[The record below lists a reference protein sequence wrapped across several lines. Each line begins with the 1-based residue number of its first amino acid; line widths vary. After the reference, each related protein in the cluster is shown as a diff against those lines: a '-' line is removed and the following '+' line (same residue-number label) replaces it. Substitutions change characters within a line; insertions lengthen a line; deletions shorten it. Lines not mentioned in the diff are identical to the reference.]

1 MWPAEP
7 GAWSTLALVERL
19 AAVGILLAS
28 AEQLVRPRALAATGL
43 LSWEVAQLRNGA
55 LSGGWQH
62 RLLDPLFRSP
72 GVMVLLAL
80 RALAAVAVISMPGPA
95 GAAVIACAVTTALL
109 MLRSSYGNDGADQV
123 GLIVL
128 VAAALAHAFDGTRVV
143 SAVLWFCAAQACLS
157 YATSGFAK
165 LRGTRWRDG
174 SGLTGVLSTRTYGIG
189 GLHRLLVRHRWLAIT
204 LSWSVILTEL
214 LFPLV
219 LVVPDA
225 VVPWFL
231 AGGLAFHLGAAV
243 VMGLN
248 TFVWAFAATY
258 PAIAWCA
265 LVAT

>member
-1 MWPAEP
+1 MFPAEP
-7 GAWSTLALVERL
+7 TAWATLALVERL
-19 AAVGILLAS
+19 AAVGLLVAS
-28 AEQLVRPRALAATGL
+28 AEQLVRRRALIATGL
-43 LSWEVAQLRNGA
+43 LSWEVAQLRSRA
-55 LSGGWQH
+55 LSRGWQH
-62 RLLDPLFRSP
+62 RMLDPLFRSP
-72 GVMVLLAL
+72 GVLMLLGL
-80 RALAAVAVISMPGPA
+80 RAAAAAVVIVMPTPTS
-95 GAAVIACAVTTALL
+95 AAVVVCAAVTALL
-109 MLRSSYGNDGADQV
+109 MLRSSYGNDGADQM

-157 YATSGFAK
+157 YVTSGLAK
-165 LRGTRWRDG
+165 LRGRRWRDG
-174 SGLTGVLSTRTYGIG
+174 SGLTGVLSTRTYGVG
-189 GLHRLLVRHRWLAIT
+189 ALHRVLVRRRWLAIA
-204 LSWSVILTEL
+204 LSWSVILTES

-225 VVPWFL
+225 AVPWFL

-258 PAIAWCA
+258 PAIAWCT

>member
-7 GAWSTLALVERL
+7 TAWTALALVERM
-19 AAVGILLAS
+19 AAVGLLIAS
-28 AEQLVRPRALAATGL
+28 AEQLVRTRALAATGL
-43 LSWEVAQLRNGA
+43 LSWQVAQLRSPG

-62 RLLDPLFRSP
+62 RALDPLFRSP
-72 GVMVLLAL
+72 GVLLLLGL
-80 RALAAVAVISMPGPA
+80 RAVSAAVVIAMPDPTSAAVAVC
-95 GAAVIACAVTTALL
+95 AATTALL
-109 MLRSSYGNDGADQV
+109 MLRSSYGNDGADQM
-123 GLIVL
+123 GLIVM

-157 YATSGFAK
+157 YATSGVAK
-165 LRGTRWRDG
+165 LRGKRWRDG
-174 SGLTGVLSTRTYGIG
+174 SGLTGVLSTRTYGVSA
-189 GLHRLLVRHRWLAIT
+189 LHRLLVGHRWLAVA
-204 LSWSVILTEL
+204 LSWAVILTES

-225 VVPWFL
+225 AVPWFL
-231 AGGLAFHLGAAV
+231 AGGLIFHLGAAV